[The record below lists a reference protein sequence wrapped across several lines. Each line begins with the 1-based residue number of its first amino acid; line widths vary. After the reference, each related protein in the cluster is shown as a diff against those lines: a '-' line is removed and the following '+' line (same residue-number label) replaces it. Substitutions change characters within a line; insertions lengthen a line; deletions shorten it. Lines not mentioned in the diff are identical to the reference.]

1 MTTHMSRRFLTFTLG
16 LVVAAGALM
25 LPGLAPVHA
34 QRGRDGRLVAQA
46 RAMTGDNFPVA
57 VSTPRGAR
65 VYAASTPSP
74 EALNA
79 IDDGL
84 TQLFAAARRHG
95 YGERV
100 RYSDYTIFIARADRT
115 KNSSGAYSP
124 DIALGAAQYAGSV
137 YDQGGYIYAAGLV
150 LSNQPCAFVIAE
162 HERDWQ
168 RVANVVRFEGEHL
181 VLFHNDRRRYQQT
194 ADHSRGGGHPI
205 LQ

>member
-1 MTTHMSRRFLTFTLG
+1 MATHTSRGFSTFTLG
-16 LVVAAGALM
+16 LVVAAGAL
-25 LPGLAPVHA
+25 LPGIAPVHA

-46 RAMTGDNFPVA
+46 RSMTGDNFPIA

-65 VYAASTPSP
+65 VYAATTPRR
-74 EALNA
+74 EAINA

-84 TQLFAAARRHG
+84 TQLFAAARRNG
-95 YGERV
+95 YGARLN
-100 RYSDYTIFIARADRT
+100 YSDYTIFIARADRT
-115 KNSSGAYSP
+115 KNGDGAYSP

-137 YDQGGYIYAAGLV
+137 YDQGGFIYAAGLV

-181 VLFHNDRRRYQQT
+181 VLYHNDRRRYQQT

>member
-1 MTTHMSRRFLTFTLG
+1 
-16 LVVAAGALM
+16 
-25 LPGLAPVHA
+25 
-34 QRGRDGRLVAQA
+34 
-46 RAMTGDNFPVA
+46 MTGDNFTVA
-57 VSTPRGAR
+57 VSTPRGAQ
-65 VYAASTPSP
+65 VYAVGTPRR
-74 EALNA
+74 EALGA

-84 TQLFAAARRHG
+84 TQLFAVARRHG
-95 YGERV
+95 YDERL

-115 KNSSGAYSP
+115 KNSAGGYSP

-137 YDQGGYIYAAGLV
+137 YDQGGYVYAAGLV
-150 LSNQPCAFVIAE
+150 LSFQPCAFVLAE

-181 VLFHNDRRRYQQT
+181 VLYHNDRRRYQET